1 VGLLRDLLYGP
12 ERSAVIVRAA
22 SPPTPRVPETS
33 QPPGLPYSV
42 ESIIAD
48 AIAERTAAFSLAN
61 AMQMPAVIR
70 GVQLIC
76 SLIAQFAP
84 IAYRGGV
91 PVPDQPRLL
100 TQPAPFGT
108 RYQFIYQTIYSQLA
122 MPGSANTGGDAYW
135 LIVDRDDEGIARS
148 AVVVDPREVTIEWD
162 DRHFLP
168 VYTWRGKEM
177 DRDFVHL
184 TIGRPP
190 GELHGRS
197 PLVAGL
203 PALAVVAAAEAYAL
217 GFFGTSGVPS
227 VTITVPGKL
236 SADEALRLKAQWVEA
251 HSGPAATPAVLSNG
265 MEADY
270 PPVDAQRAQLQES
283 RAYGATITARLL
295 GIPAPLLH
303 VETSGATITY
313 NNAGGALD
321 EFVRATA
328 APVYLAPL
336 EGYYSELLPRTQTVR
351 FDTGE
356 LNRIDVAG
364 RVSVY
369 AEAITAGIMTPA
381 EARLNEGWPT
391 DAPIASAPA
400 YAATPDL
407 PAMTVEVPSV

>member
-1 VGLLRDLLYGP
+1 VGLLRDLIYGP
-12 ERSAVIVRAA
+12 EPGPVLRALPIDEKPLREWPLTIEGQIARAVA
-22 SPPTPRVPETS
+22 SREADFT
-33 QPPGLPYSV
+33 L
-42 ESIIAD
+42 AD
-48 AIAERTAAFSLAN
+48 AL
-61 AMQMPAVIR
+61 QMPAVIR

-76 SLIAQFAP
+76 SLIAQFQP

-91 PVPDQPRLL
+91 PLADQPRLL

-122 MPGSANTGGDAYW
+122 MPGSASTGGDAYW
-135 LIVDRDDEGIARS
+135 LIVDRDDEGLAR
-148 AVVVDPREVTIEWD
+148 AAIVLDPDEVVVSWD
-162 DRHFLP
+162 ESRFLP
-168 VYTWRGKEM
+168 VYTWRGQEQGA
-177 DRDFVHL
+177 DLVHL

-197 PLVAGL
+197 PLIAGL
-203 PALAVVAAAEAYAL
+203 PALSVVAAAEAYAL

-227 VTITVPGKL
+227 VAINVPGKMTPT
-236 SADEALRLKAQWVEA
+236 EAETLKAQWMDA
-251 HSGPAATPAVLSNG
+251 HAGPGATPAVLTG
-265 MEADY
+265 GITADY

-283 RAYGATITARLL
+283 RAYGATIVARLL

-328 APVYLAPL
+328 APVYLAPI
-336 EGYYSELLPRTQTVR
+336 EGYLSALMPRTQTVR

-364 RVSVY
+364 RFNVY
-369 AEAITAGIMTPA
+369 QTGIAAGVMTPA
-381 EARLNEGWPT
+381 EARMNEGWPT
-391 DAPIASAPA
+391 DAPIAAAPA
-400 YAATPDL
+400 YAATPAL
-407 PAMTVEVPSV
+407 PAVAVEVPRV